1 MPAAR
6 SGARGPLPAHPNVLV
21 VGIVP
26 SLTWSVTRSLSL
38 AGHRP
43 VVLGWQRVSPLQLVK
58 DCSYVHWRNVR
69 WLEGELDPALIEQIE
84 STCRKRAIDIVVP
97 VDYPSIMLLSDYGG
111 GIKSARVAAVPDAE
125 LMRTLHD
132 KWQFSGILS
141 RLGLPQPRTEIARN
155 AAALA
160 ATQLPFP
167 IITKPVDRWA
177 SVGFQIHHT
186 REELERRIAESALG
200 ADFPLLVQDFIPG
213 QDVGI
218 AFVARHGRLIAQAAF
233 EQPARGVRRYFDA
246 PRLREYVRLLL
257 RETGYHGVGEIDT
270 RYDPKTDAYR
280 VLEVNPRF
288 WASML
293 YLTRAGM
300 NFPDLLM
307 HLDELNPDN
316 GFGARP
322 EPVRLSPYELG
333 ISRSVLLSE
342 EVMNTAL
349 RWIEQ
354 RR

>member
-1 MPAAR
+1 MPAAH
-6 SGARGPLPAHPNVLV
+6 GGVRGPLPAHPNVLV

-26 SLTWSVTRSLSL
+26 TLTWSVTRSLSL

-43 VVLGWQRVSPLQLVK
+43 VVLGWQRVSPLQLVR
-58 DCSYVHWRNVR
+58 DCSYVHWKNVR
-69 WLEGELDPALIEQIE
+69 WFEGELDPSLIEQIE
-84 STCRKRAIDIVVP
+84 TTCRKRAIDIVVP

-111 GIKSARVAAVPDAE
+111 SIKSARVAAVPDAE

-132 KWQFSGILS
+132 KWKFSGILK
-141 RLGLPQPRTEIARN
+141 RLGVPQPQTEIALD
-155 AAALA
+155 ASQLA

-186 REELERRIAESALG
+186 REELESRILEGKLG
-200 ADFPLLVQDFIPG
+200 AEFPLLVQDFIPG
-213 QDVGI
+213 QDVGF
-218 AFVARHGRLIAQAAF
+218 AFVARHGQLIAHAAF
-233 EQPARGVRRYFDA
+233 EQPSRGVRRYFDA
-246 PRLREYVRLLL
+246 PRLREYVSLLL

-270 RYDPKTDAYR
+270 RYDPRADAYR

-293 YLTRAGM
+293 YATRAGM

-307 HLDELNPDN
+307 HIDELSLEK
-316 GFGARP
+316 GFGARI